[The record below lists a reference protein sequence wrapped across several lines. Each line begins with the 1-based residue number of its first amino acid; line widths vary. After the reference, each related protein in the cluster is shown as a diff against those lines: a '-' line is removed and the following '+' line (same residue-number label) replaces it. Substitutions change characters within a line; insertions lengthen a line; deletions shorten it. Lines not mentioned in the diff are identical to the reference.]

1 MMLAWDFFFPSC
13 NVPLI
18 REGSD
23 WEDIHSS
30 IPSFLIACLKG
41 SRASVPAP
49 NHVWSRLTE
58 LQVLENESFVLTSPT
73 MSPKAPILVWLYSHM
88 MEDWAISPQK
98 SEVLIAQCKGS
109 IIVSFKVNVTISSS
123 TCKHLS
129 GLPHSSQLLLVS
141 SRHHPAY
148 RRLVGSTTT
157 LSLCLMEHPEVQK
170 QHTLKD
176 VRIVVEAFP
185 SFRRL
190 VTQYGLVVCEPGL
203 RAFVHRAMFFK
214 ELQSSVSFWCV
225 FLVSEFQLWLTYFS
239 SPACFLLFLSLSFS
253 SEVLEYLE
261 TYLFHHEFIKS

>member
-49 NHVWSRLTE
+49 SHVWSRLTE

-157 LSLCLMEHPEVQK
+157 VTVPDGTSWSAEA
-170 QHTLKD
+170 TY
-176 VRIVVEAFP
+176 VERCKN
-185 SFRRL
+185 SGR
-190 VTQYGLVVCEPGL
+190 
-203 RAFVHRAMFFK
+203 
-214 ELQSSVSFWCV
+214 
-225 FLVSEFQLWLTYFS
+225 
-239 SPACFLLFLSLSFS
+239 SFS
-253 SEVLEYLE
+253 VLQKTSNSIWVCGVWAWTQGFCSQSNVL
-261 TYLFHHEFIKS
+261 